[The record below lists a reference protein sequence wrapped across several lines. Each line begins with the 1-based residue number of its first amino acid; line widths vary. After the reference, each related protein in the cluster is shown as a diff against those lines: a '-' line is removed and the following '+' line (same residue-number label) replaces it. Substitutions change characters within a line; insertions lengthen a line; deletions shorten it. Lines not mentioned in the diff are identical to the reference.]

1 MGRAGGCRPH
11 GKKHVG
17 RWRGGGWGACGSLT
31 AAHRVG
37 RVPRLLALRGAQVL
51 RVARRRH
58 RRPPPRLYL
67 LASAQ
72 GHARAGGATQP
83 AATTRRR
90 SAQRCHA
97 GRRALEH
104 IGAASSPHAGAA
116 PVAGVAAARSPLAAV
131 AAVAG
136 APVWSLIQAQ
146 RLGLISS
153 LPVRRCG
160 ITAAADGRAT
170 PLGVSLRL
178 HPRRSR
184 DPRAAPPRPAALHH
198 GRFGHP
204 RRAPRLGV
212 RLVLRQASAAA
223 TPFTGAPLRCH
234 ATLPSRARAAT
245 VPQFAGIGYG
255 NAPHRSKSTGGGLA
269 SRATHTAA
277 AGAKP
282 TAAIVSP
289 LYAHARLR
297 ASPSVPCIPR
307 PTPVPALPSPSYHV
321 LHELM
326 RVVCDAEGARCVA
339 RTSYRGAPR
348 FALVGGLATTATLF
362 LQSGAQMLVSKPGLG
377 LPLDLQFKVLAGML
391 LLLFLGCAAG
401 ASYKRAAVAFGWDCA
416 CCAGWS
422 SDSRITRWPAASLPH
437 ADGHYLQNQAA
448 DHPVVAPGRSD
459 ASSGLRG

>member
-1 MGRAGGCRPH
+1 MSKLRSSP
-11 GKKHVG
+11 
-17 RWRGGGWGACGSLT
+17 
-31 AAHRVG
+31 AH
-37 RVPRLLALRGAQVL
+37 P
-51 RVARRRH
+51 
-58 RRPPPRLYL
+58 PFPPR
-67 LASAQ
+67 APN
-72 GHARAGGATQP
+72 HAA
-83 AATTRRR
+83 
-90 SAQRCHA
+90 
-97 GRRALEH
+97 
-104 IGAASSPHAGAA
+104 
-116 PVAGVAAARSPLAAV
+116 
-131 AAVAG
+131 
-136 APVWSLIQAQ
+136 
-146 RLGLISS
+146 
-153 LPVRRCG
+153 
-160 ITAAADGRAT
+160 
-170 PLGVSLRL
+170 LGVSLRL

-362 LQSGAQMLVSKPGLG
+362 LQSGAQVSERCTSFPEPIALPRTERQLATCRHTAVVAFQRPIHRSQPREPLERANRTGQTNRRLAGSGAIPGCPPGRISAPRSGGAPWHQVFPGL
-377 LPLDLQFKVLAGML
+377 QQ
-391 LLLFLGCAAG
+391 
-401 ASYKRAAVAFGWDCA
+401 AVPI
-416 CCAGWS
+416 
-422 SDSRITRWPAASLPH
+422 RLPH
-437 ADGHYLQNQAA
+437 TRPSPSPYSR
-448 DHPVVAPGRSD
+448 APT
-459 ASSGLRG
+459 